1 MQSSAEKPGFFILD
15 EDITNY
21 TAVNSKIQERS
32 KIISMSKLLR
42 KTKSLGLYF
51 QAVNRIIP
59 GKTKASGE
67 KSCHLPFCML
77 IATEKLY
84 LYAYL
89 MKLKGNKHI
98 LFV

>member
-1 MQSSAEKPGFFILD
+1 MKAEKPGFFILD

-42 KTKSLGLYF
+42 KTRALALF

-59 GKTKASGE
+59 GKTKAPGKKAAICRSAC
-67 KSCHLPFCML
+67 S
-77 IATEKLY
+77 
-84 LYAYL
+84 
-89 MKLKGNKHI
+89 
-98 LFV
+98 

>member
-1 MQSSAEKPGFFILD
+1 MKAEKPGFFILD

-59 GKTKASGE
+59 GKTKTLRPSDEA
-67 KSCHLPFCML
+67 
-77 IATEKLY
+77 
-84 LYAYL
+84 
-89 MKLKGNKHI
+89 
-98 LFV
+98 